1 MSKAGKLIKDMLKAK
16 KESVMGKLGDSPYED
31 PMEPWSA
38 KYAQPVKEE
47 AEQVDE
53 GDRQTLAKKL
63 TNKMY
68 SIDKGL
74 GKLAKDQNR
83 TDIST
88 NLSGAKSDMRKAVRK
103 ATDSDVKKLLNKED
117 VEQLDES
124 DPLLFKYIRSLGY
137 NPEQMDFASRSKY
150 ARSNAFKNYK
160 ISHMNDQ
167 LRTEEVEELDEA
179 DSYGQIKKKAK
190 EAKKAGN
197 LGQYHSHMSDYYHQH
212 AQDARYDSRH
222 AGGAGNYQKNVQQS
236 KMHAGLAAEHGV
248 NEAVEELDEAGTGL
262 LMSFIKAK
270 GLNPLSM
277 DGNQKKSYSRS
288 SEFRLFKNRHVKEI
302 SGMGERG
309 DDWNEE
315 KKSMKEEA
323 DVKDTVSMDI
333 PLLIRVLEFIRE
345 DVKTDVELHKVVE
358 RLIDMRH
365 DVPLTMEH
373 YDSITGKLK
382 ESKDAGEYDYE
393 GSMAKTLLQTICR
406 NAEDIKNMLEDDEN
420 LPEWVQSKITKA
432 EDYITTSLDYLKST
446 KELDEEVLDELS
458 KGTLHSYMSA
468 GHKKFPTASPAKQA
482 KLDRGIKTAYKKM
495 YPPVK
500 SEPEK
505 KVDMSSPGA
514 YYKSAGSGRYVGD
527 SVEVEGEPLQ
537 ELKTSTL
544 KSYVDKVSTGP
555 SRGVTPKG
563 TLKSIKAIGG
573 VTKAIRKQAEKP
585 LAELKKQDDN
595 QELDSHL
602 TREDLR
608 KWFSKTDPEGD
619 WKRIN
624 SKGEVA
630 GPCAREP
637 GEPKPKCMSKE
648 KRAELSKSER
658 AAAVATKRKHDP
670 VADRAGKGGKP
681 INVSNYGKGKLSE
694 DNVDEAEQMDEK
706 NSPTNPALWSRA
718 KSMARSKFDVYPS
731 AYANG
736 WASKWYKSKGGGW
749 KSVKEDVVQEGI
761 GGIEDSPLS
770 ATNSVK
776 AMESEQRKKNMKSA
790 RIIKSIYKKKGKNE
804 STYDWEKDDKPSAK
818 ITLQGGTTMT
828 GKPRDTV
835 EIEPVL
841 KTRPNSQKQ

>member
-1 MSKAGKLIKDMLKAK
+1 MSKAGKLVKDMLKAK

-47 AEQVDE
+47 A
-53 GDRQTLAKKL
+53 
-63 TNKMY
+63 
-68 SIDKGL
+68 
-74 GKLAKDQNR
+74 
-83 TDIST
+83 
-88 NLSGAKSDMRKAVRK
+88 
-103 ATDSDVKKLLNKED
+103 
-117 VEQLDES
+117 EQLDES

-167 LRTEEVEELDEA
+167 LKTEEVEDINEA
-179 DSYGQIKKKAK
+179 DSYGHIMKKAK
-190 EAKKAGN
+190 EAQKSGD
-197 LGQYHSHMSDYYHQH
+197 LGQYHKHLANYYHQH
-212 AQDARYDSRH
+212 AQEARFDSRH
-222 AGGAGNYQKNVQQS
+222 SGGAGSYLKNSQKS
-236 KMHAGLAAEHGV
+236 KMHSSLAADHGV
-248 NEAVEELDEAGTGL
+248 NEEVEELDEAGTGL

-288 SEFRLFKNRHVKEI
+288 SEFRIFKSRHVKEI

-315 KKSMKEEA
+315 KKQVKEEA
-323 DVKDTVSMDI
+323 DAKDVVSMDI

-345 DVKTDVELHKVVE
+345 DVKTDMDLHRVVE
-358 RLIDMRH
+358 NLIDLRTQG
-365 DVPLTMEH
+365 VLTM
-373 YDSITGKLK
+373 D
-382 ESKDAGEYDYE
+382 DYE
-393 GSMAKTLLQTICR
+393 KAVAIKAIKEEIEQIEELDTKTL
-406 NAEDIKNMLEDDEN
+406 D
-420 LPEWVQSKITKA
+420 SYITKVA
-432 EDYITTSLDYLKST
+432 
-446 KELDEEVLDELS
+446 
-458 KGTLHSYMSA
+458 
-468 GHKKFPTASPAKQA
+468 
-482 KLDRGIKTAYKKM
+482 
-495 YPPVK
+495 
-500 SEPEK
+500 
-505 KVDMSSPGA
+505 
-514 YYKSAGSGRYVGD
+514 
-527 SVEVEGEPLQ
+527 
-537 ELKTSTL
+537 
-544 KSYVDKVSTGP
+544 TGP
-555 SRGVTPKG
+555 SRGMTQKG

-573 VTKAIRKQAEKP
+573 VTTALRKKAEKP
-585 LAELKKQDDN
+585 ITELKNQDDN
-595 QELDSHL
+595 QELDSHI

-681 INVSNYGKGKLSE
+681 INVSNYGKGKLGE
-694 DNVDEAEQMDEK
+694 ETEQIDEK
-706 NSPTNPALWSRA
+706 NKPTNPALWSRA

-749 KSVKEDVVQEGI
+749 KSVSEDTVQEGI

-776 AMESEQRKKNMKSA
+776 AMESEHRKKNMKSA

-804 STYDWEKDDKPSAK
+804 SIYDWEKDDKPNAK
-818 ITLQGGTTMT
+818 VTLQGGTTMT

>member
-83 TDIST
+83 TDVST

-179 DSYGQIKKKAK
+179 DSYGQIMKKAK

-222 AGGAGNYQKNVQQS
+222 AGGAGNYHKNVQQS

-277 DGNQKKSYSRS
+277 DGNQKKAYSRS
-288 SEFRLFKNRHVKEI
+288 SEFRIFKNRHVRET

-315 KKSMKEEA
+315 KKAVKEA
-323 DVKDTVSMDI
+323 VDAKDTVTMDI
-333 PLLIRVLEFIRE
+333 PLLIRVLEYARE
-345 DVKTDVELHKVVE
+345 DAKTDMDLHKVVE
-358 RLIDMRH
+358 NLINMRGEGALSMDMYNKI
-365 DVPLTMEH
+365 VA
-373 YDSITGKLK
+373 IK
-382 ESKDAGEYDYE
+382 EEIEK
-393 GSMAKTLLQTICR
+393 
-406 NAEDIKNMLEDDEN
+406 
-420 LPEWVQSKITKA
+420 
-432 EDYITTSLDYLKST
+432 
-446 KELDEEVLDELS
+446 LDELS
-458 KGTLHSYMSA
+458 KGTLHSYMVA
-468 GHKKFPTASPAKQA
+468 GHKKFPTASPAKQS
-482 KLDRGIKTAYKKM
+482 KLDKGIKKAYKKM

-505 KVDMSSPGA
+505 KIDMSSPGA

-537 ELKTSTL
+537 ELKNSTL
-544 KSYVDKVSTGP
+544 KSYVNKVSTGP

-563 TLKSIKAIGG
+563 TLKSFKAISG
-573 VTKAIRKQAEKP
+573 VTKAIRKQYEKP

-595 QELDSHL
+595 MEIDDRL

-694 DNVDEAEQMDEK
+694 DNIDEAEQMDEK

-761 GGIEDSPLS
+761 GDIEDSPLS

-804 STYDWEKDDKPSAK
+804 SMYDWEKDDKPSAK
-818 ITLQGGTTMT
+818 ITIQGGTTMT